1 MRLRN
6 IPGSKEAI
14 DASDF
19 VVHDSS
25 AQKGHWQELFP
36 SPSPLYAEIGMGKG
50 RFLMDMAAAYPDRN
64 FVGIEM
70 YSSVLIRA
78 IEKAEKRALG
88 ENAPT
93 RAQIIHSARAE
104 LQGDSGSEN
113 TSAGSAPGPD
123 LSEKR
128 ESFLRS
134 CNFRFLRLDARELES
149 AFAPGEIAG
158 IYLNFSDPWPK
169 DRHAHRR
176 LTSRQFLKRYET
188 VLQPE
193 GTIEFKT
200 DNIDLFR
207 FSLTEI
213 REAGWELLAYT
224 FDLHHDP
231 ELNTG
236 NIMTEY
242 EEKFSSRGN
251 KICKLIARK
260 PDV

>member
-14 DASDF
+14 DASSF

-25 AQKGHWQELFP
+25 AQKGHWRELFP

-50 RFLMDMAAAYPDRN
+50 RFLMDMAAAHPERN
-64 FVGIEM
+64 FIGIEM

-93 RAQIIHSARAE
+93 RAQMIQSARAE
-104 LQGDSGSEN
+104 LQSDGSIEN
-113 TSAGSAPGPD
+113 TSDGSAPSPD

-128 ESFLRS
+128 EAFIRT

-200 DNIDLFR
+200 DNSDLFR

-213 REAGWELLAYT
+213 REAGWDLLAHT
-224 FDLHHDP
+224 FDLHQDP
-231 ELNTG
+231 NLNAG

>member
-14 DASDF
+14 DTSHF
-19 VVHDSS
+19 VVHDSI
-25 AQKGHWQELFP
+25 AQKGHWKELFS
-36 SPSPLYAEIGMGKG
+36 SPFPLYVEIGMGKG
-50 RFLMDMAAAYPDRN
+50 RFLMDMAAAHTDRN
-64 FVGIEM
+64 FIGIEM

-93 RAQIIHSARAE
+93 RAQMIQSARSE
-104 LQGDSGSEN
+104 LQNDGNLE
-113 TSAGSAPGPD
+113 TPSAGSALRPV

-128 ESFLRS
+128 EAFIRS

-149 AFAPGEIAG
+149 VFAPGEIAG

-213 REAGWELLAYT
+213 REAGWDLLAYT
-224 FDLHHDP
+224 FDLHQDP
-231 ELNTG
+231 ELNEG